1 MCLVSVRALLNSL
14 KDKVMKKTVLLSLA
28 VMASYILAEA
38 QFVVTPKVGAPVE
51 VSGNVS
57 FSANADNTSWSIGE
71 SYDSSFDLSQIASIS
86 LAEGENKAKPGD
98 FFYSDGTWSTT
109 LDVSKTPIGVVF

>member
-86 LAEGENKAKPGD
+86 FQYL
-98 FFYSDGTWSTT
+98 S
-109 LDVSKTPIGVVF
+109 VV